1 MADAT
6 VDKVEECW
14 VERNAAKLVL
24 CLQWHEWPDLI
35 RDYAD
40 ALIEDGFQPDV
51 ALAKALNW
59 GGVYFRRERISYGRG
74 L

>member
-6 VDKVEECW
+6 VDKVEACW
-14 VERNAAKLVL
+14 VERNAAKLVQ

-40 ALIEDGFQPDV
+40 ALIEDVYQRDV
-51 ALAKALNW
+51 ALSKAIKW
-59 GGVYFRRERISYGRG
+59 VGVYFKRQRISYGRG